1 VIVVDTNVLAYAV
14 IPGVHT
20 ADALA
25 LVERDPAWVA
35 PRLWRYE
42 LRNVLATMMRVQ
54 GLSFAQG
61 VAAFRAAERLVAD
74 AAVDSTLERCLRL
87 AARGRVSAWDAEFV
101 LTAEGLGLPLVTA
114 DKRLARAFPRR
125 AVLLEDVAAG

>member
-1 VIVVDTNVLAYAV
+1 MIVVDTNVLAYTV
-14 IPGVHT
+14 IPGAHT

-25 LVERDPAWVA
+25 LIERDPAWVA

-54 GLSFAQG
+54 RLSLGQAG
-61 VAAFRAAERLVAD
+61 AAFRGAEQLVAD
-74 AAVDSTLERCLRL
+74 AAVESSLERCLRL
-87 AARGRVSAWDAEFV
+87 AARGGISAWDAEFV
-101 LTAEGLGLPLVTA
+101 LTAEELGLPLVTA

-125 AVLLEDVAAG
+125 AVLLSDVAAG